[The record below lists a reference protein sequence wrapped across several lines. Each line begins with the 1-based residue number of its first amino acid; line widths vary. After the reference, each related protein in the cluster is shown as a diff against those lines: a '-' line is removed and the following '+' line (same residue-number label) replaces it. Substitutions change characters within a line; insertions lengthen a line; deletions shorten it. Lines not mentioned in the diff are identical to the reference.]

1 MVTFDV
7 NGVKCRA
14 LLDTGARSSHASP
27 TVLECFHL
35 RPIRQQFKHI
45 ETMYGTSNKAIDI

>member
-45 ETMYGTSNKAIDI
+45 ETMYGTSNKAMDI